1 MMIEVELIPGGCRLP
16 GGQVLPIRDR
26 GEIARVLLGY
36 GMDPRA
42 RMVIRSG
49 LRVIADDLLGVAS
62 GMPVV
67 CGDVDVIER
76 D

>member
-26 GEIARVLLGY
+26 GEIARLLLAN
-36 GMDPRA
+36 GMDSRA
-42 RMVIRSG
+42 RLVIRSG
-49 LRVIADDLLGVAS
+49 LRVIADDLLGVVS
-62 GMPVV
+62 GQPVV